1 MTRNGSR
8 AKVVVLGAGGRMGR
22 RVTAAVAAVPSLA
35 VHAAIERAGAP
46 EIGQDAGA
54 LAGIE
59 PLGVKVTEDLAK
71 ALAGAD
77 VVIDFTAPAATRKNA
92 EACAAAGVAM
102 VIGTTGLEGE
112 ELAVVEKAATKVP
125 VVKAANFSIGVN
137 ALLAVVGDLAAK
149 LEGYDVEITEI
160 HHRKKVDAP
169 SGTALRL
176 AEAAAAGRKQDL
188 KKTMVTGRAGQVG
201 ARTDAELGVL
211 AVRGGDV
218 VGDHTV
224 YFLGPGERIE
234 VTHRAH
240 SRDTFAAG
248 AARAAAWVTGRKPGL
263 YEMRDVLGL

>member
-1 MTRNGSR
+1 MTR
-8 AKVVVLGAGGRMGR
+8 VCVLGAGGRMGR
-22 RVTAAVAAVPSLA
+22 RVTAAVAALPSLKI
-35 VHAAIERAGAP
+35 VSAIERAGAP
-46 EIGQDAGA
+46 ELGQDAGA
-54 LAGIE
+54 LAGLA
-59 PLGVKVTEDLAK
+59 PLGVAVSSDLGK
-71 ALAGAD
+71 ALAASD
-77 VVIDFTAPAATRKNA
+77 VVIDFTAPAATKA
-92 EACAAAGVAM
+92 HAAACAAAGVAM
-102 VIGTTGLEGE
+102 IIGTTGLEGE
-112 ELAVVEKAATKVP
+112 ALAAVEAAAKKVP

-137 ALLAVVGDLAAK
+137 ALLALVADLSAK
-149 LEGYDVEITEI
+149 LDGYDIEIVEI

-176 AEAAAAGRKQDL
+176 AEAAAEGRKQDL
-188 KKTMVTGRAGQVG
+188 AKVQVTGRSGQVG

-248 AARAAAWVTGRKPGL
+248 AARAAAWISGKSPRL
-263 YEMRDVLGL
+263 YDMRDVLGL

>member
-1 MTRNGSR
+1 
-8 AKVVVLGAGGRMGR
+8 MGR
-22 RVTAAVAAVPSLA
+22 RVTAAVATVPSLRVAAA
-35 VHAAIERAGAP
+35 VERAGAA
-46 EIGQDAGA
+46 EIGQDAGT
-54 LAGIE
+54 LAGLV
-59 PLGVKVTEDLAK
+59 PLGVLVGGDLDLA
-71 ALAGAD
+71 LASCD
-77 VVIDFTAPAATRKNA
+77 VVIDFTAPAATKHNA
-92 EACAAAGVAM
+92 KACAAAGVAM

-112 ELAVVEKAATKVP
+112 SLAAVEAAAKKIP
-125 VVKAANFSIGVN
+125 IVKAANFSIGVN
-137 ALLAVVGDLAAK
+137 ALLAVVADLAEK
-149 LEGYDVEITEI
+149 LEGYDIELTEI
-160 HHRKKVDAP
+160 HHRKKVDSP

-176 AEAAAAGRKQDL
+176 AEAAAQGRKQQL
-188 KKTMVTGRAGQVG
+188 SKVMVTGRSGQVG

-248 AARAAAWVTGRKPGL
+248 AARAAGWIVGKPARL